1 MCQLFASGAQ
11 SIEASYVRV
20 SKKLLPTPI
29 PVPQFPAT
37 LRKLTE
43 SNPEQVCKVDERP
56 HIFK

>member
-29 PVPQFPAT
+29 PVPQLPAT
-37 LRKLTE
+37 LR
-43 SNPEQVCKVDERP
+43 
-56 HIFK
+56 